1 MNSSLDD
8 ADSVCNTGT
17 PASPATPSADP
28 RVTGV
33 ARTLGLPAPELRVDA
48 SPAVPARSMPA
59 SVPRAPAPLAV
70 PPPADAPVPTDPPE
84 PGLAPTAA
92 PELPIPP
99 SILPP
104 ILPPRLVL
112 PRLAITS
119 PAAQTP
125 KPLEPIARELMI
137 PSTEITI

>member
-33 ARTLGLPAPELRVDA
+33 ARTLGLPAPVLRVDA

-84 PGLAPTAA
+84 LRSEERRVGEEWSRRWKLGHG
-92 PELPIPP
+92 
-99 SILPP
+99 
-104 ILPPRLVL
+104 R
-112 PRLAITS
+112 
-119 PAAQTP
+119 
-125 KPLEPIARELMI
+125 
-137 PSTEITI
+137 